1 MRVDAR
7 GVVPDLTNTTTN
19 QLASFPG
26 PTQLSVTSTME
37 KWGEPG
43 NEASDGQH
51 LPEKASPRCDVGQ
64 PTLCLV
70 TFVDHFAKFTLRVHA
85 MGNLGMK
92 LVVQWLNYS
101 MRSQI
106 SKKGN

>member
-1 MRVDAR
+1 MMSGRHEGRREGGGA
-7 GVVPDLTNTTTN
+7 DLTNSTTN

-37 KWGEPG
+37 KWGAPG

-64 PTLCLV
+64 PTLPGHVCGPLC
-70 TFVDHFAKFTLRVHA
+70 KVHTQEC
-85 MGNLGMK
+85 M
-92 LVVQWLNYS
+92 QW
-101 MRSQI
+101 
-106 SKKGN
+106 GTWE